1 MMARRTKLLREIKQV
16 VNGPN
21 VYFQPPESV
30 KLTYPCVICS
40 FDDIVS
46 IYADDKC
53 YQKFNRYRLLVVDK
67 NPDSKFPDLITDHFS
82 YASPGRPYISD
93 GLYHFPITLQY

>member
-16 VNGPN
+16 IDGPN

-40 FDDIVS
+40 YDNEIA
-46 IYADDKC
+46 IYADNKC
-53 YQKFNRYRLLVVDK
+53 YQHYKMYRLLVVDK
-67 NPDSKFPDLITDHFS
+67 NPDSKFPGLIMDHFP
-82 YASPGRPYISD
+82 YASPGRPYIAD
-93 GLYHFPITLQY
+93 GLYHFPITIQY

>member
-1 MMARRTKLLREIKQV
+1 MMARRTKLLREIKQF

-40 FDDIVS
+40 YDDTLS

-53 YQKFNRYRLLVVDK
+53 YQKFHIYRLLVVDK
-67 NPDSKFPDLITDHFS
+67 NPDSKFPGLITDHFS

-93 GLYHFPITLQY
+93 GLYHFPITLHY